1 MRIGVAIEYSIGHR
15 THAQNL
21 EMAAKGLTDVDLTMV
36 RLPFD
41 DTPVPAWLNGL
52 GPLSR
57 NWTVRS
63 SLAAYQGLKNSQ
75 TSFQSLF
82 FHTQVTT
89 LFAGGLMRRT
99 PSVISLDATPAQVDA
114 MASYYHGKV
123 PKQIERVKSRILKNS
138 LAKARGIV
146 AWTEW
151 TRRDLVDRYGVSS
164 ERIAMIPP
172 GVDCAKWCFDRAV
185 PRKGAVRFLFVGG
198 DFVRKGG
205 PLLVEAFKTVRD
217 VVPGCVLDIVTMSHV
232 VTSAEG
238 ITVHNGLKPNTPDL
252 MRLYSNADVFVF
264 PTRGDCFPLAVLEA
278 LSSGLPVITS
288 DIGAIRE
295 AVIPNQGGLVVA
307 VDD

>member
-1 MRIGVAIEYSIGHR
+1 
-15 THAQNL
+15 
-21 EMAAKGLTDVDLTMV
+21 
-36 RLPFD
+36 
-41 DTPVPAWLNGL
+41 
-52 GPLSR
+52 
-57 NWTVRS
+57 
-63 SLAAYQGLKNSQ
+63 
-75 TSFQSLF
+75 
-82 FHTQVTT
+82 
-89 LFAGGLMRRT
+89 
-99 PSVISLDATPAQVDA
+99 
-114 MASYYHGKV
+114 
-123 PKQIERVKSRILKNS
+123 
-138 LAKARGIV
+138 
-146 AWTEW
+146 
-151 TRRDLVDRYGVSS
+151 
-164 ERIAMIPP
+164 MIPP

-307 VDD
+307 VDDKRATSEAMIRLAQDVDLRMAMSHNARETVVDRYDARVNYPRLLRYIGGEGT